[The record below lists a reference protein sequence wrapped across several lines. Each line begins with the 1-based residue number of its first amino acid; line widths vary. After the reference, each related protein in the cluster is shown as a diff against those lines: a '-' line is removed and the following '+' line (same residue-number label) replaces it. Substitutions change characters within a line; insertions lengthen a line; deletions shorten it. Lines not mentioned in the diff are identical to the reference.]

1 MALNLA
7 KVVIGYLK
15 DRPEEKFSARQIAEW
30 VFGKRSID
38 DVIDADD

>member
-30 VFGKRSID
+30 VGNPPTFSGQQKWS
-38 DVIDADD
+38 